1 MKILAH
7 WQGNC
12 SYRFGRHLGAPEEEI
27 MKSLIRTLGI
37 FVVALSLG
45 IFLGPRVESMVQLT
59 GAALQGQVQ
68 SGSAQLQSSLDAAA
82 PGVASH
88 LATLLIVLGAIML
101 STLISLVIFV
111 PLRIHSMKREIRA
124 QREEI
129 QSMKSEIHLSSELLM
144 DARRNYRVQEHE
156 KKESEPVRP
165 SSGLRQWVAPRRA
178 PQHAKDPSHN

>member
-1 MKILAH
+1 
-7 WQGNC
+7 
-12 SYRFGRHLGAPEEEI
+12 

-59 GAALQGQVQ
+59 AAAVQGQVQ

-129 QSMKSEIHLSSELLM
+129 QSMKSDATTGCRSMRRRNPSRCAPVRVCASGWRPGARPSMQRTLRTIKSGGGEPPSMESINRLPSFHSM
-144 DARRNYRVQEHE
+144 MMRARRACGVNWL
-156 KKESEPVRP
+156 KP
-165 SSGLRQWVAPRRA
+165 
-178 PQHAKDPSHN
+178 